1 MQFVMWAFFSA
12 LQGSLAIESLWMYAV
27 SLVPESYLQKQ
38 ISWYMRCERQ
48 ATGKPFAPCLF
59 FFYFNMTYIGRKG
72 VWKIF
77 IIHKKETNILLVTL
91 AFLSH
96 ILFFFLKAFQDSFS
110 PSICFPF
117 PCAYLLLTL
126 SNVLSHLS

>member
-96 ILFFFLKAFQDSFS
+96 ILFFFFEGILGLFQSLHLFSF
-110 PSICFPF
+110 PLC
-117 PCAYLLLTL
+117 L
-126 SNVLSHLS
+126 SATDIK